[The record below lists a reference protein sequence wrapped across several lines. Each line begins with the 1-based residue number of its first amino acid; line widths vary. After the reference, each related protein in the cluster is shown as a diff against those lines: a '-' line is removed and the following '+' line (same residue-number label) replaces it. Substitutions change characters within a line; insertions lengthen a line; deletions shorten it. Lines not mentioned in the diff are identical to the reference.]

1 MHEKAPLIAA
11 QPREKIGTRYCR
23 RYREKGLLP
32 AVIYG
37 HGAEPTPI
45 CVGMRDAIMHINKG
59 EKVFRLDFPGAKHK
73 DEMQMVLLKDLQ
85 FDYLG
90 TNIVHADFERVS
102 LTDRVRTR
110 IPIHFVG
117 EAKGLKTAG
126 AILMHP
132 TNEVEVETTVV
143 ELPDFIEISVADLDV
158 GHAITAADIQLPFP
172 NMKML
177 TDSHAMIAQIIIQLE
192 EKAAEASVVGAE
204 AATPEVITAKKPADG
219 DAKAPAGKDAKGGA
233 AKPAGGD
240 AKKK

>member
-1 MHEKAPLIAA
+1 MHEKAPLLSA
-11 QPREKIGTRYCR
+11 QTREKIGSRYCR

-32 AVIYG
+32 AVVYG
-37 HGAEPTPI
+37 HGEQPTPI
-45 CVGMRDAIMHINKG
+45 CVTMRDAIAMINKG
-59 EKVFRLDFPGAKHK
+59 EKVFRLDFPGSKHK

-110 IPIHFVG
+110 IHIVIRG

-132 TNEVEVETTVV
+132 TSEVEVETTVV
-143 ELPDFIEISVADLDV
+143 ELPDSIEVRVDDLDV
-158 GHAITAADIQLPFP
+158 GHGITAGDIKLPFP

-177 TDSHAMIAQIIIQLE
+177 TDSHAMIAQIVIQQE
-192 EKAAEASVVGAE
+192 VKVGEATAAGAE
-204 AATPEVITAKKPADG
+204 AAQPEVITAKKPAEG
-219 DAKAPAGKDAKGGA
+219 EAAAGAKPGAAKD

-240 AKKK
+240 KKK